1 MPEITL
7 FGWFHTIVGIAALVF
22 GVYSLAKFKVIQSSE
37 FTGKIYLACTLI
49 AAISALFIYH
59 RDGFGPA
66 HMLAV
71 LTLLA
76 VLVGAVAE
84 KTNVFGKFSQYLQA
98 ISYTGTFLFHMIP
111 AITDGL
117 TRLPADAPIVT
128 SIEDPLLLGFYMAF
142 LSTYVIGVIAQI
154 IWLRKRRY
162 QIANCRSPRK
172 RTTAVLLSH
181 TLKQNHLQAPVS
193 KTPTRPNTSNAD
205 DAHTGQ

>member
-1 MPEITL
+1 
-7 FGWFHTIVGIAALVF
+7 
-22 GVYSLAKFKVIQSSE
+22 
-37 FTGKIYLACTLI
+37 
-49 AAISALFIYH
+49 
-59 RDGFGPA
+59 
-66 HMLAV
+66 
-71 LTLLA
+71 LA

-154 IWLRKRRY
+154 IWLRKR
-162 QIANCRSPRK
+162 S
-172 RTTAVLLSH
+172 S
-181 TLKQNHLQAPVS
+181 
-193 KTPTRPNTSNAD
+193 
-205 DAHTGQ
+205 